1 MNVGNWLKTVMA
13 TGISFWVAMP
23 ATTQAVD
30 YFEANRAMI
39 RNGVQAVL
47 TCNGLFTSE
56 RTLDQVF
63 AEELAYLGERVIGT
77 ASDGNYSVD
86 LNRKG
91 VLVGGGADGAQI
103 GAVFREGIGCVVM
116 PPGMALEATASFPSL
131 PFAELPSDL
140 ESVPWPLGDQ
150 IPAPVLPAVRMAEV
164 QAVSDWAF
172 NRVSPEQVTVSLL
185 IVEGG
190 QIIHERYAPG
200 FDRHTKTRTWST
212 AKSIAATLIG
222 MRIDEGALT
231 LDQ

>member
-1 MNVGNWLKTVMA
+1 MEKWLKIFIAVFI
-13 TGISFWVAMP
+13 GCWVAMP
-23 ATTQAVD
+23 GTAQTVD

-77 ASDGNYSVD
+77 SSDGNYSVD

-91 VLVGGGADGAQI
+91 VLVGGDADGAQI
-103 GAVFREGIGCVVM
+103 GAVFRQGIGCVVM

-131 PFAELPSDL
+131 PSSERPTDL

-150 IPAPVLPAVRMAEV
+150 IPALALPEARKAAV
-164 QAVSDWAF
+164 QGVSDWAF
-172 NRVSPEQVTVSLL
+172 DRVSPEQVTVSLL
-185 IVEGG
+185 IDTPKR
-190 QIIHERYAPG
+190 ERGRRQRVSQP
-200 FDRHTKTRTWST
+200 R
-212 AKSIAATLIG
+212 
-222 MRIDEGALT
+222 
-231 LDQ
+231 